1 MELQDITAKA
11 LRLAK
16 KGASEAEAYSA
27 KANVVSVYVDDSK
40 IKSVETR
47 KDSGVAMRV
56 ISDGRVG
63 SATSKVADE
72 TDVMQCVETALGAAS
87 LSPKDPI
94 FKHFP
99 YPAKSTVK
107 PKGPDSE
114 IIELESEDLVGLVKD
129 VVSVATQGKKVKV
142 PNGVF
147 RAAFVETWLS
157 NSSGVETGR
166 KNTMLFVHATAMT
179 TGGKTGE
186 GDETHFSPDLAGL
199 VPDALG
205 KALRDGAISSSKRRS
220 FHGKKTVEVLVPP
233 HELAEM
239 FHGSIDFALN
249 AENVNRRRSP
259 WAGKFGKAC
268 ADASI
273 TLIDDPADPRG
284 VMCSGHDD
292 EGSPSGVRPLVE
304 KGVLKGFMYDAYNA
318 AMSSKPTTGNGLRRS
333 PIEPMGHYHFPV
345 RIGPMNLVM
354 KSGKKSVDELVEEV
368 DDGLLIQ
375 KFSAPDVHPITGAFA
390 LEVRCGHLIEKGEIK
405 GTVSHCLLTG
415 NMFEALMNVNGVA
428 NDAVVYNSHIVP
440 TLRFGGQELVGS
452 D

>member
-11 LRLAK
+11 LKLAK

-27 KANVVSVYVDDSK
+27 QATVISVYVDDSA

-47 KDSGVAMRV
+47 KDSGLAMRV
-56 ISDGRVG
+56 INNGRVG
-63 SATSKVADE
+63 SATSKIADE
-72 TDVMQCVETALGAAS
+72 TDVRQCVATALDAAS

-99 YPAKSTVK
+99 YPTKSSVK
-107 PKGPDSE
+107 PKGPDPE
-114 IIELESEDLVGLVKD
+114 IVELESEDLVGLVKD
-129 VVSVATQGKKVKV
+129 VVSAATQGKKVKV

-147 RAAFVETWLS
+147 RAALVETWLS
-157 NSSGVETGR
+157 NSNGVETGR

-179 TGGKTGE
+179 VGGKTGE
-186 GDETHFSPDLAGL
+186 GDETSFSPSLAGL
-199 VPDALG
+199 DPDAFGRSL
-205 KALRDGAISSSKRRS
+205 KEGAISSAKRQA
-220 FHGKKTVEVLVPP
+220 FKGKRTVEVLIPP

-239 FHGSIDFALN
+239 FHGSVDFALN
-249 AENVNRRRSP
+249 AENVNRRRSS
-259 WAGKFGKAC
+259 WASKLGKAC

-273 TLIDDPADPRG
+273 TLTEDPSDPRG

-292 EGSPSGVRPLVE
+292 EGSPTGVRSLVE

-318 AMSSKPTTGNGLRRS
+318 AMSSTSSTGNGLRRS
-333 PIEPMGHYHFPV
+333 PIEPMGHYHIPV

-354 KSGKKSVDELVEEV
+354 RPGKKSVDELVEEV
-368 DDGLLIQ
+368 DEGLLIQ

-390 LEVRCGHLIEKGEIK
+390 LEVRCGHLIEKGELK
-405 GTVSHCLLTG
+405 GTISHCLLTG
-415 NMFEALMNVNGVA
+415 NMFEALMNINGVA
-428 NDAVVYNSHIVP
+428 NDAVFFNSHIMP
-440 TLRFGGQELVGS
+440 TVRFGGQELVGS